1 MVKFIEVIIKGD
13 YLDVFDMNFFVL
25 IFDVLGRSMFF
36 VRIRSGVSFL
46 IFEGQYVD
54 SMFKFFYNLLNFSFY
69 LLENVIVLLFF
80 RLEVLYSFIIMIFC
94 EKL

>member
-1 MVKFIEVIIKGD
+1 M
-13 YLDVFDMNFFVL
+13 M
-25 IFDVLGRSMFF
+25 
-36 VRIRSGVSFL
+36 RSGVSFL

-54 SMFKFFYNLLNFSFY
+54 SMNKFFYNLLNFSFY
-69 LLENVIVLLFF
+69 LLENVMVLLFF